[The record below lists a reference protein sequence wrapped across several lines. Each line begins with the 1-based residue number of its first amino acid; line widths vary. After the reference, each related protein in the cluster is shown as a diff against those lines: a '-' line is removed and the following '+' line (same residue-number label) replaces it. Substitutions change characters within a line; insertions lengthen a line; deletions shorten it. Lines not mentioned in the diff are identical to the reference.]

1 MVKEVFSG
9 ICVDMQNTIDD
20 LDRAILAA
28 LVGDARISWKDL
40 AADVGVSSPTIRDR
54 VRRLQDRG
62 VVQGFSVEVSP
73 VALGYTLEAVVR
85 FRPLPGKR
93 HTLEQQIQD
102 TDRIVQCDKVTGED
116 GFVARVL
123 LKDISELDPLLET
136 FGRMATTNTSI
147 VKSSPVRMRP
157 PPF

>member
-1 MVKEVFSG
+1 MEFILKSAL
-9 ICVDMQNTIDD
+9 DD
-20 LDRAILAA
+20 LDRTILGA
-28 LVGDARISWKDL
+28 LVRDARISWKDL
-40 AADVGVSSPTIRDR
+40 AAEAGVSSPTIRDR
-54 VRRLQDRG
+54 VKRLQDTG
-62 VVQGFSVEVSP
+62 VVQNFVVEISP
-73 VALGYTLEAVVR
+73 AALGYVLEAVVR

-93 HTLEQQIQD
+93 HVLEQQIQD

-123 LKDISELDPLLET
+123 LKEIGELDPLLEV

>member
-1 MVKEVFSG
+1 MKKEEVWV
-9 ICVDMQNTIDD
+9 IYLDMENMLDD
-20 LDRAILAA
+20 LDRAILTA
-28 LVGDARISWKDL
+28 LIGDARISWKDL

-62 VVQGFSVEVSP
+62 IVQGFSVEVSP
-73 VALGYTLEAVVR
+73 ATLGYSLEAVVR

-93 HTLEQQIQD
+93 HVLEQQIQD

-123 LKDISELDPLLET
+123 LKDIGELDPLLET

>member
-1 MVKEVFSG
+1 ME
-9 ICVDMQNTIDD
+9 NTIDD

-28 LVGDARISWKDL
+28 LVDDARISWKDL

-62 VVQGFSVEVSP
+62 IVQGFSVEVSP

-93 HTLEQQIQD
+93 HLLEQQIQD

-116 GFVARVL
+116 GFMARVL
-123 LKDISELDPLLET
+123 LKDIGELDPLLET